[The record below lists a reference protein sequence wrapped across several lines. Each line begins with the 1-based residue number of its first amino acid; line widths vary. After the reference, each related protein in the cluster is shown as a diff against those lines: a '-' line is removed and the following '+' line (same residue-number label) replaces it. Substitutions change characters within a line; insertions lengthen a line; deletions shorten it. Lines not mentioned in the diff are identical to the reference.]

1 MWQFLCFFS
10 LIYIYAFWHFHA
22 MQHLSGRR
30 LFFFSSVDLLDFSWG
45 LLVTWHRHVVFMVI
59 YLLFFSRRTDFL
71 SWSTV
76 RTKCQCNDLSMLF
89 WYPAMIL
96 WIFLKNH
103 RICCGNNSIRTK
115 RAATTFE
122 IEQINYTWAYNFSC
136 KNNNNSDVFE
146 CAVRNRREKR
156 R

>member
-1 MWQFLCFFS
+1 MTVSLFFLS
-10 LIYIYAFWHFHA
+10 HLYLRVLAFPCNATFVGSA
-22 MQHLSGRR
+22 FVFLFIRRFAR
-30 LFFFSSVDLLDFSWG
+30 LFVR
-45 LLVTWHRHVVFMVI
+45 LVGDVTPSCSF
-59 YLLFFSRRTDFL
+59 YGNLFAFFSRRTDFL
-71 SWSTV
+71 SRSAV